1 MAAVARLASL
11 WNHRFMSNSRGD
23 PTWVDPGRV
32 VVVLAMRTDAS
43 ALLTVRK
50 TGIVST
56 PECRRQNTKRMRLGK
71 ATRKWGLTHVVKEE
85 RIQRN
90 RREYAAS
97 PETQFCAGFSQS
109 KLRALHR
116 GTVSNLGTGP
126 KFSPKSC
133 DSSILFPPHTSEL
146 PDSNHQTTPERSVLS
161 LPVHPE
167 ICARALRPHPPP
179 SQHHRS
185 LHSTVP
191 TAERKPSLSITDAP
205 IHPPTQTHTH
215 ASTSSTLLPGRD
227 QRRSTRGYRRRS
239 SGRNITISALLA

>member
-97 PETQFCAGFSQS
+97 PETHFCAWFSRS

-126 KFSPKSC
+126 KFRPSRSSTLVCIVPVCDYRHLPFNAESC

-146 PDSNHQTTPERSVLS
+146 PDSNHQTTPERSGKS
-161 LPVHPE
+161 LPFRIHGPF
-167 ICARALRPHPPP
+167 CLLLPPAP
-179 SQHHRS
+179 SSWFGIRRLWPHRS
-185 LHSTVP
+185 PLPRPSPLSPSIRKSVRERQDRTRLP
-191 TAERKPSLSITDAP
+191 ANTTALC
-205 IHPPTQTHTH
+205 
-215 ASTSSTLLPGRD
+215 TL
-227 QRRSTRGYRRRS
+227 Q
-239 SGRNITISALLA
+239 